1 MVESKSNTFT
11 STLKNIK
18 DTLFGKG
25 IDKDSIKVDKII
37 DDLPERFL
45 SKDAFNKSSLFAD
58 MLSKKILDDNDQIFK
73 KVGPNITDK
82 GRKDRLNRY
91 INADEICDNIPY
103 CSRALQVLTSEILS
117 PDDITKESILILDS
131 DIQLNDKNNDIEDI
145 ISIKESLNIDDD
157 ISDIIQNTLK
167 YGDHF
172 VEICNIDSSDVPITS
187 VILQEGYISGTSNS
201 HNSLRINKQIELEK
215 VNINSDTRNKITID
229 LQLELIA
236 SLDPLFENTK
246 EDSENVFKKNRK
258 RSDIDINKIKLVLH
272 DPNCIIK
279 VQSLKNK
286 LCLGYL
292 VLPQSGSQSDDT
304 NLVNMFSY
312 NNANTGIDE
321 LYDTIIEHIKKF
333 SSDDPEFKKG
343 EFKDILKKVLID
355 YENTKKGKVKVRFV
369 PNGLMEHFRLGNRF
383 FPYGESIFYRS
394 TFQAKILIALETAI
408 SIKRLSDAVEKR
420 AIYFE
425 TGMGI
430 SRKERNVIEDLKQ
443 ELKKRKYSLDTFGN
457 IGSIPSMV
465 NSFEDW
471 FIPQKNGAK
480 MLEFDLLNKQVDA
493 RSMADELKFF
503 RDVIVASLDVPPS
516 YIGLEENNS
525 TKSTL
530 SQESSLFARTVVFYQ
545 KIFTKHIYSLFEKVY
560 RLIKDDQMIRCKITL
575 PLPQN
580 LLLES
585 IADRYDVINRISES
599 LLSIDAEIP
608 KEYIINKYSGLDMQ
622 EIELAKVK
630 KKLDDGIS
638 GKVQDPS
645 MTPDMS
651 GLNDLGQGVSQDS
664 DMPPTM

>member
-1 MVESKSNTFT
+1 MAESKSNIFT

-25 IDKDSIKVDKII
+25 VDKDSIKVDKII

-45 SKDAFNKSSLFAD
+45 SKDAFNNSSLFAD
-58 MLSKKILDDNDQIFK
+58 MLSKKILDTNDQIFK

-131 DIQLNDKNNDIEDI
+131 EVQLDNKNDIEDI
-145 ISIKESLNIDDD
+145 ISIKESLNIDDN

-167 YGDHF
+167 YGDYF
-172 VEICNIDSSDVPITS
+172 VEICNIDSNDVPITS
-187 VILQEGYISGTSNS
+187 TILQEGYVSGNSNNNS
-201 HNSLRINKQIELEK
+201 SLRINKQIELEK
-215 VNINSDTRNKITID
+215 VNPNLETRNKITID
-229 LQLELIA
+229 LQLELIT
-236 SLDPLFENTK
+236 SLDPLFETSK

-272 DPNCIIK
+272 DPNSIIK
-279 VQSLKNK
+279 IQSLKNK

-321 LYDTIIEHIKKF
+321 LYDTIIDHIKKF

-369 PNGLMEHFRLGNRF
+369 PNGLMEHFHLGNRF

-471 FIPQKNGAK
+471 FIPQKNGSK

-560 RLIKDDQMIRCKITL
+560 RLIKDEQMIKCKITL

-599 LLSIDAEIP
+599 LINIDPEIP

-638 GKVQDPS
+638 GKVQDQSVP
-645 MTPDMS
+645 PDMS
-651 GLNDLGQGVSQDS
+651 GLSDLGQGSDS
-664 DMPPTM
+664 DMSPTM